1 MTGGSRIV
9 AFGAGGDAPPAG
21 ANLTE
26 ATDSIAAP
34 PADLADDAAAPDDYA
49 ADDAIAPASREWLLP
64 AVALAG
70 IAGWTAFFGWAL
82 RHRFA
87 VGVTPSEGVSLIGSW
102 ALPVLLIAVGWLIAL
117 RTSRREAARFGDAAR
132 ALAAEAAA
140 LELRLNVVNRELS
153 LAREFIGA
161 QSRDL
166 DSLGRVAGERLSA
179 HADRLQGLV
188 RDNGAQVE
196 AIATVSTTALDNME
210 RLRDRLPVIASSA
223 KDVANSIGHA
233 GRTAQGAL
241 ESLIEAFARLEE
253 AGADSTGKA
262 VALHEQIDGSLTTLD
277 ARLAQ
282 VQGVVA
288 ARIEE
293 LEHRAAELG
302 ERMAAA
308 EAEALAALRRRA
320 GALDE
325 DVAGARTQLEA
336 HEGEALAALRARLT
350 SLRDEGAAIERALR
364 EAQAG
369 AIAALEA
376 DRARIEQATGAMIGR
391 LDAIDR
397 AALEAAQARIA
408 ALSEEAARFDER
420 IAERNRLFTT
430 EIEQRLQQA
439 GARHDAELARVDRL
453 FVTFDAAVAERQSR
467 QSASQQDLAEQGEA
481 VAARLEG
488 LSDRIAA
495 IAAFGHQAEES
506 LGSGLRQLADR
517 LGASREALAG
527 TDAAVARLNEGAVR
541 LLELL
546 QASTEQSQDRLPA
559 ALATGDA
566 LLSEWERRLGELT
579 ALVTTAGAE
588 GAALSGKVGQTRE
601 DLARAVADLGAF
613 GTTLDERIAG
623 QDAMVTQLR
632 TSLAELER
640 ENLAAAEQAQGAL
653 AEAVET
659 LATAARNAV
668 ASLGSDAQGAVA
680 GYAERLGEES
690 AAAIDRVMRSRIA
703 EAVGR
708 LEQAAGHAAGVSR
721 EAAMQM
727 RDQLA
732 KVDELA
738 GNLERR
744 VARARELADEQVDND
759 FSRRVA
765 LITESLNSNAID
777 IAKALSTEV
786 TDTAWAAYLKGDRGV
801 FTRRALRLVDVNEAR
816 EIARLFEDDHEF
828 RDHVSRY
835 IHDFEGM
842 LRQLLSTRDGH
853 ALGVTLLSSDMGK
866 LYVVLAQAIERLR
879 T

>member
-9 AFGAGGDAPPAG
+9 AFGAGGELPPAG
-21 ANLTE
+21 TNLADSGATSAVAP
-26 ATDSIAAP
+26 ATDEPGTAFEAATQ
-34 PADLADDAAAPDDYA
+34 DYAAAP
-49 ADDAIAPASREWLLP
+49 REWLVP
-64 AVALAG
+64 ALAL
-70 IAGWTAFFGWAL
+70 AAMALWTAFFGWAL

-87 VGVTPSEGVSLIGSW
+87 AGVTPSEGVTLVGSW

-117 RTSRREAARFGDAAR
+117 RTSRREAMRFGDAAR
-132 ALAAEAAA
+132 SLAAEAAA
-140 LELRLNVVNRELS
+140 LEARLSVVNRELS

-161 QSRDL
+161 QARDL

-179 HADRLQGLV
+179 HADRLQTLV
-188 RDNGAQVE
+188 RDNGEQVE
-196 AIATVSTTALDNME
+196 AIATVSSTALDNME

-241 ESLIEAFARLEE
+241 DSLTEGFARLEQ
-253 AGADSTGKA
+253 AGAGSTGQA
-262 VALHEQIDGSLTTLD
+262 EALHERIERSLVTLD
-277 ARLAQ
+277 ERLGQ
-282 VQGVVA
+282 VQAVVA
-288 ARIEE
+288 ARVEE
-293 LEHRAAELG
+293 LEHRAADLR
-302 ERMAAA
+302 ERMAGT
-308 EAEALAALRRRA
+308 EAEALEALRRRA
-320 GALDE
+320 AALDE
-325 DVAGARTQLEA
+325 DIGSTRSRLEA
-336 HEGEALAALRARLT
+336 HESEALVALRARLS

-369 AIAALEA
+369 AVAALEA
-376 DRARIEQATGAMIGR
+376 DRARIEQSTSEMIER
-391 LDAIDR
+391 LDTIDR
-397 AALEAAQARIA
+397 AALEAAQSRIT

-420 IAERNRLFTT
+420 IAERNRLFTG
-430 EIEQRLQQA
+430 EIEQRLAQA
-439 GARHDAELARVDRL
+439 SARHDAELARIESL
-453 FVTFDAAVAERQSR
+453 FTRFDADVTERQAR
-467 QSASQQDLAEQGEA
+467 QGASQQSLAEQGEA
-481 VAARLEG
+481 IAARLES
-488 LSDRIAA
+488 LSERIAA
-495 IAAFGHQAEES
+495 IAAFGHQAEET

-527 TDAAVARLNEGAVR
+527 TDAAIARLTDGAVR

-546 QASTEQSQDRLPA
+546 RASTDQSQDQLPA
-559 ALATGDA
+559 ALARGET
-566 LLSEWERRLGELT
+566 LLAEWERRLRDLT
-579 ALVTTAGAE
+579 TLVTEAGNE
-588 GAALSGKVGQTRE
+588 GASLSGHVGQTRE
-601 DLARAVADLGAF
+601 NLAAAFADLGAL
-613 GTTLDERIAG
+613 GASLDERIAG
-623 QDAMVTQLR
+623 QDAMVAQLR
-632 TSLAELER
+632 ASLAELER
-640 ENLAAAEQAQGAL
+640 DNLAAAEQAQGAL
-653 AEAVET
+653 ATAIEA
-659 LATAARNAV
+659 LAAAARSAV
-668 ASLGSDAQGAVA
+668 ATLGTEAQGSVA
-680 GYAERLGEES
+680 RYAEQLGEES
-690 AAAIDRVMRSRIA
+690 AAAIDRVMRSRVA

-721 EAAMQM
+721 EAALQM

-744 VARARELADEQVDND
+744 VARARDLAEEQVDND

-786 TDTAWAAYLKGDRGV
+786 TDTAWAAYLKGDRGI
-801 FTRRALRLVDVNEAR
+801 FTRRALRLVEVNETR
-816 EIARLFEDDHEF
+816 EIARIYEDDHEF